1 MKALGP
7 GLAVHITDYSAESA
21 QLLRDL
27 TTALTDLRIS
37 QQLAVLS
44 VRRGWLHGSH
54 LQVLARGYAG
64 EHTEQV
70 AGALIEFGEQ
80 VRQIAT
86 TGPRAEVQAP
96 DEAAYLAK
104 AEQLARWENQE
115 PPYLPLYPQGT
126 VRIERVTLPGGF
138 SAELAQARDQITSR
152 YLDLVLR
159 TAALDTA
166 ERPAA
171 LMQIMAALA
180 RTHPR
185 GIGYGTL
192 PYRSH
197 VEGVASATGGHADV
211 RSAYA
216 ARFEADSDSFRAA
229 LLDPITDSL
238 IAGWREAFLYAW
250 GVAEA
255 IVASGGVD
263 DEGLADAAGRRP
275 VTPMGPLARSEFFA
289 EMIATG
295 LVQDPPY
302 QHVAHRI
309 ILNTLYSTLTCF
321 GISPLQRY
329 YLCYGLAEAT
339 DRHLGEHPN
348 ARIRRIAATRAG
360 SATPVTTSP
369 GLLPATA

>member
-1 MKALGP
+1 MKTLGP
-7 GLAVHITDYSAESA
+7 GLALSITDYSAESA

-27 TTALTDLRIS
+27 TTSLTSLRLS
-37 QQLAVLS
+37 QQLAVLA

-54 LQVLARGYAG
+54 LQILARGYAG
-64 EHTEQV
+64 QHTEQI
-70 AGALIEFGEQ
+70 AEALAEFAEHA
-80 VRQIAT
+80 RQIAT
-86 TGPRAEVQAP
+86 TGARATVQAP
-96 DEAAYLAK
+96 DEASYLAR
-104 AEQLARWENQE
+104 AEQLARWENVD

-126 VRIERVTLPGGF
+126 VRIETVALPEGF
-138 SAELAQARDQITSR
+138 SADLAQARDQITSR

-159 TAALDTA
+159 TAAVAATD
-166 ERPAA
+166 RPGV
-171 LMQIMAALA
+171 LMQVMAALA
-180 RTHPR
+180 RTHPH

-216 ARFEADSDSFRAA
+216 ARFETDHDSFRAA
-229 LLDPITDSL
+229 LLDPITDPL

-250 GVAEA
+250 GVAEG
-255 IVASGGVD
+255 IVASGAVD

-295 LVQDPPY
+295 LIQDPPY
-302 QHVAHRI
+302 QHVAYRI
-309 ILNTLYSTLTCF
+309 ILNTLYSTLSCF

-339 DRHLGEHPN
+339 DRELGEGPN
-348 ARIRRIAATRAG
+348 ARVRRIAATRAG
-360 SATPVTTSP
+360 RPVP
-369 GLLPATA
+369 APVQPDLVPATA